1 MRLTVTI
8 LGVTVLDVAVTT
20 DTSGADVGVDL
31 SGGTTESTPV
41 GFTPPPDRLR
51 EDPGRTY
58 DRS

>member
-1 MRLTVTI
+1 M
-8 LGVTVLDVAVTT
+8 TVLDVAVTT